1 MLDADLIYRAL
12 SETSRS
18 GLDSFDVLDVVP
30 STNTWLMQQDT
41 HERGRF
47 RVVLA
52 EHQTNGR
59 GRQNKRWV
67 SPPRAGI
74 SLSIAYTF
82 NRNPGNLSCVTLAA
96 GVGVANALQSFGLN
110 TVKLK
115 WPNDI
120 YVGGAKLGGI
130 LTDAQTAPGSRIT
143 MVLGVGIN
151 VDIGTVS
158 NTDEYANIDYTITD
172 LQSHVMQQLNRSKV
186 AGTVIDQL
194 ISTVLRFEEE
204 GLAPFRADWNKYDW
218 LRSKQIDVTMPDC
231 QLSGA
236 ADGID
241 SNGALR
247 VMTDHGL
254 RRVYTGSIT
263 VRGARETEA

>member
-1 MLDADLIYRAL
+1 DLIYRSL
-12 SETSRS
+12 SEASRAD
-18 GLDSFDVLDVVP
+18 LDSFDVLDVVP

-67 SPPRAGI
+67 SPPRAGL
-74 SLSIAYTF
+74 SLSVAYTF

-96 GVGVANALQSFGLN
+96 GVGIANALQSFGLN

-115 WPNDI
+115 WPNDL
-120 YVGGAKLGGI
+120 YVGSAKLGGI

-143 MVLGVGIN
+143 MICGVGIN
-151 VDIGTVS
+151 IDIGTVS
-158 NTDEYANIDYTITD
+158 NADEYANIDYTITD
-172 LQSHVMQQLNRSKV
+172 LQSHVMKEMNRSQV
-186 AGTVIDQL
+186 AGKVIDQL
-194 ISTVLRFEEE
+194 LRTLARFEEE

-218 LRSKQIDVTMPDC
+218 LKSKQVDVTMPDC
-231 QLSGA
+231 QLSGL

-241 SNGALR
+241 ANGALR
-247 VMTDHGL
+247 VMTEHGL
-254 RRVYTGSIT
+254 RRVYTGSIA
-263 VRGARETEA
+263 VRGGSEQGA

>member
-1 MLDADLIYRAL
+1 MLDADLIYRSLCEA
-12 SETSRS
+12 SRA
-18 GLDSFDVLDVVP
+18 GLDSFDVLDVVS

-52 EHQTNGR
+52 EHQTDGR

-74 SLSIAYTF
+74 SLSVAYTF

-96 GVGVANALQSFGLN
+96 GVGIARALQSFGLN

-143 MVLGVGIN
+143 MICGVGIN
-151 VDIGTVS
+151 IDIGTAS
-158 NTDEYANIDYTITD
+158 HAEDFASIDYTITD
-172 LQSHVMQQLNRSKV
+172 LQSHVTKAMNRSQV
-186 AGTVIDQL
+186 AGAVIDQL
-194 ISTVLRFEEE
+194 LRTIVRFEEE
-204 GLAPFRADWNKYDW
+204 GLDPFRADWNKFDW
-218 LRSKQIDVTMPDC
+218 LKSKDIDVTMPDC
-231 QLSGA
+231 ELSGV

-241 SNGALR
+241 ANGALR
-247 VMTDHGL
+247 VMTEHGL
-254 RRVYTGSIT
+254 RRVYTGSIRL
-263 VRGARETEA
+263 RGATEPNA